1 MIKSNPIVFPPKPA
15 MDLSKAVKE
24 IENAAKSAKPILLQL
39 NQDLK
44 IIQPIKTQKDDN
56 RSI

>member
-1 MIKSNPIVFPPKPA
+1 MKKSNLIVFPPKPA

-24 IENAAKSAKPILLQL
+24 IENAAKLAKPILLQM

-44 IIQPIKTQKDDN
+44 LIQTVKK
-56 RSI
+56 